1 MICRLCG
8 EVFLPELTF
17 ATLFRPPWCCPACRD
32 AHRPGWFEE
41 AIPFSGGIIDYRYVY
56 EDENHDPYLE
66 TWLFRNMEKCFN
78 LAIARQ
84 SEYGFVLLIGEREY
98 AMAAGWLPFLR
109 GFGKVLFLSLFWH
122 DFSLYE
128 DSM

>member
-17 ATLFRPPWCCPACRD
+17 STLFRPPWCCPSCRD
-32 AHRPGWFEE
+32 AFRPGWFEE
-41 AIPFSGGIIDYRYVY
+41 CIPYAGGIIDFRYVY
-56 EDENHDPYLE
+56 AQENADPYLE

-84 SEYGFVLLIGEREY
+84 SEYGFVLLVGEREY
-98 AMAAGWLPFLR
+98 ADAAAWLPYLR
-109 GFGKVLFLSLFWH
+109 GFGRVLFLSLFWK
-122 DFSLYE
+122 DFSRYE